1 MTNVDFSPV
10 FVDDN
15 YGTMFDSSTGVD
27 WVSVLPFVQHDSH
40 QLQMGIFGQDVI
52 YSPLSDFQSEISE
65 SCVRYC
71 NTRLV
76 WDWVLEEDI
85 SYLSYTPVT
94 KTSAISNLNQFFL
107 AFGSEGKFRCM
118 FQQQR
123 WLKLGGFMTWSHHR
137 GQDCA
142 GPCCHHQR
150 GQDFAESD
158 SDSPLNMSSS
168 TLKASLLSLVW
179 WLVLVDAGAAAGR
192 VEAWGKV
199 RLIVLT
205 ESWSW
210 RNISSSCLNL
220 GKLVAVFL
228 PINDNIGVLRLT
240 FIKGVAKPP
249 VTPSSLRH
257 GVGDLIT
264 FF

>member
-1 MTNVDFSPV
+1 MIWDTSSRLWNIHPILCRGLQRIFSNSAWAPVLCHFQGPISPNKLYIRSGNFALQTEIVETLSQVFPGVFSRVVWFRTEMTNMDFSPV

-40 QLQMGIFGQDVI
+40 QLQMGIFGQ
-52 YSPLSDFQSEISE
+52 
-65 SCVRYC
+65 
-71 NTRLV
+71 
-76 WDWVLEEDI
+76 
-85 SYLSYTPVT
+85 
-94 KTSAISNLNQFFL
+94 
-107 AFGSEGKFRCM
+107 
-118 FQQQR
+118 
-123 WLKLGGFMTWSHHR
+123 
-137 GQDCA
+137 
-142 GPCCHHQR
+142 
-150 GQDFAESD
+150 
-158 SDSPLNMSSS
+158 
-168 TLKASLLSLVW
+168 
-179 WLVLVDAGAAAGR
+179 VLVDTGAAAGR
-192 VEAWGKV
+192 VGAWGKV

-240 FIKGVAKPP
+240 FIPGVAKPP